1 MAWNG
6 SDGKKTNDTLA
17 AKRPVDGA
25 RGRPSWPRGAFAAL
39 AVVIGGVMA
48 FWFIV
53 GRDTSHA
60 GKPSRPETPESQV
73 SGRHQSSQPRISE
86 EGITVIP
93 QKAVAGDE
101 APSQIEKAKEE
112 AVAAEEA
119 RIKKWKDKFAKH
131 RSLFTNGS
139 DQILGMIASAP
150 PGRDMPPMPITKSI
164 DRDFEKS
171 LESPIVINSDDTD
184 EVKALKQSV
193 MDLRMEV
200 LAIKEAEGLTVYQIL
215 TEHQDLMRENA
226 KLRAEAQKEARE
238 IYESGD
244 IEGAREYVD
253 KMNEQLDK
261 LGSEQIKMPGEQNH
275 ALRQHIRDRLEAIR
289 NKNTN
294 STRDN

>member
-6 SDGKKTNDTLA
+6 SGGKKTNNTSA

-25 RGRPSWPRGAFAAL
+25 RWRPSWLRGAFAAL
-39 AVVIGGVMA
+39 AVVVGGVMA

-53 GRDTSHA
+53 GRDSSHVDN
-60 GKPSRPETPESQV
+60 PSRPGKPESQV
-73 SGRHQSSQPRISE
+73 SGRHQPPQQHISK
-86 EGITVIP
+86 EGMANVP
-93 QKAVAGDE
+93 QKVAVGDE
-101 APSQIEKAKEE
+101 APSQIEKAKED
-112 AVAAEEA
+112 AAAAEEA
-119 RIKKWKDKFAKH
+119 HIKKWKDKFAKH
-131 RSLFTNGS
+131 RSIFTNGS

-184 EVKALKQSV
+184 EVKVLKRSV

-215 TEHQDLMRENA
+215 TEHQDLVRENA

-238 IYESGD
+238 IYDSGD

-253 KMNEQLDK
+253 KMNEQLGK

-275 ALRQHIRDRLEAIR
+275 ALSQHIRDRLEAIR